1 VSTTLKIGVSQL
13 KIGMYVAQLDRPWLE
28 TPFLFQGFYIRDQD
42 EIRDL
47 QAYCNYVYIL
57 QEDIPGDPNSNL
69 AARRRPPDSMP
80 GERALRAGKRRFQ
93 LPFIFRRR
101 ERGEEEK
108 TPPPEPEPYTQPGEF
123 YPETETVENEL
134 KTATAI
140 HDDAVVTVH
149 EVMSNLRV
157 SDRLDVQRLEAA
169 VTPMV
174 NSILRNPAA
183 LSCLVRLQQKDDY
196 LYHHSLA
203 SLVWATILGRH
214 IGLNHEDLNVIA
226 LGALL
231 LDVGKTR
238 LPDELLHKTGKL
250 DEKEMAL
257 VRKHVPLGLDILD
270 ETPDLDPRV
279 KEMVAHHHER
289 WDGSGYPEGL
299 KGTQT
304 PVFGRI
310 AGIVDAY
317 DAMITP
323 RPYAQPMSSYEAF
336 RKLRAL
342 ADIEFQSELIDQFT
356 QAIGVFPTGT
366 LVELNTGQV
375 GVVTKQNRVRRLR
388 PEIMLIMSPEKTFME
403 SFPVVDLN
411 KESFN
416 DEGRHSLWIERGLA
430 PGSFG
435 IDPTEFFLD

>member
-1 VSTTLKIGVSQL
+1 MSSTLKIGVNQL

-42 EIRDL
+42 EIREL
-47 QAYCNYVYIL
+47 QAHCDYVYIL
-57 QEDIPGDPNSNL
+57 REDT
-69 AARRRPPDSMP
+69 P
-80 GERALRAGKRRFQ
+80 GEPKLDLGTRARMTDGVSAERPAPRGKRRFQ
-93 LPFIFRRR
+93 LPTVFRRSAR
-101 ERGEEEK
+101 KRNHGDESPRY
-108 TPPPEPEPYTQPGEF
+108 TEPGMF
-123 YPETETVENEL
+123 YAETETIENEL
-134 KTATAI
+134 KNATSI

-149 EVMSNLRV
+149 EVMTNLKT
-157 SDRLDVQRLEAA
+157 SDKLDVQKLEAA

-183 LSCLVRLQQKDDY
+183 LSCLVRLQKKDDY

-203 SLVWATILGRH
+203 SLVWASILGRH
-214 IGLNHEDLNVIA
+214 IGLNHQDLNVIA

-238 LPDELLHKTGKL
+238 LPDEILRKTEKL
-250 DEKEMAL
+250 DDKELDL
-257 VRKHVPLGLDILD
+257 VRRHVQFGLEILN
-270 ETPDLDPRV
+270 ETPEVDPRV

-289 WDGSGYPEGL
+289 YNGSGYPQGL
-299 KGTQT
+299 KGSQV
-304 PVFGRI
+304 PVFARI

-323 RPYAQPMSSYEAF
+323 RPYAEPMSSYEAF

-342 ADIEFQSELIDQFT
+342 ADIEFQAELIDQFT

-366 LVELNTGQV
+366 LVELNTGEV
-375 GVVTKQNRVRRLR
+375 AVVTKQNRVRRLR
-388 PEIMLIMSPEKTFME
+388 PEIMVIMGPEKDIMDAF
-403 SFPVVDLN
+403 SVVDLN
-411 KESFN
+411 KEAFN
-416 DEGRHSLWIERGLA
+416 ERGQHSLWIERGLA

>member
-1 VSTTLKIGVSQL
+1 VSATLRVGVNQL

-47 QAYCNYVYIL
+47 QAYCDYVYIL
-57 QEDIPGDPNSNL
+57 QETPPQGAVASAVERERP
-69 AARRRPPDSMP
+69 AVPAGPRRTARGKGRFRLPAIFRGGRRKR
-80 GERALRAGKRRFQ
+80 ETAGKR
-93 LPFIFRRR
+93 
-101 ERGEEEK
+101 
-108 TPPPEPEPYTQPGEF
+108 TPYTEPGGF
-123 YPETETVENEL
+123 YEDTESFENEL
-134 KTATAI
+134 KNAAFI
-140 HDDAVVTVH
+140 HDDAVVTIH
-149 EVMSNLRV
+149 DVMNTLRV
-157 SDRLDVQRLEAA
+157 SEKLDVRKLETA

-183 LSCLVRLQQKDDY
+183 LSCLVRLQKKDDY

-214 IGLNHEDLNVIA
+214 IGLTHDDLNVVA

-238 LPDELLHKTGKL
+238 LPDELLRKPRALDQAETALMRRHVEFGLEILSETG
-250 DEKEMAL
+250 
-257 VRKHVPLGLDILD
+257 GLDSRARD
-270 ETPDLDPRV
+270 
-279 KEMVAHHHER
+279 MVAHHHER
-289 WDGSGYPEGL
+289 YDGSGYPKGL
-299 KGTQT
+299 KGTQV

-342 ADIEFQSELIDQFT
+342 ADVKFQAELIDQFT

-366 LVELNTGQV
+366 LVELNTGEV
-375 GVVTKQNRVRRLR
+375 AVVTRQNRARRLR
-388 PEIMLIMSPEKTFME
+388 PEVMVIMGPEKQIMD
-403 SFPVVDLN
+403 SFAVIDMN
-411 KESFN
+411 KETVN
-416 DEGRHSLWIERGLA
+416 AAGQHSLWIERGLA

>member
-1 VSTTLKIGVSQL
+1 VSSTLKIGVNQL

-28 TPFLFQGFYIRDQD
+28 TPFLFQGFYVRDQD
-42 EIRDL
+42 EIREL
-47 QAYCNYVYIL
+47 QAHCDYVYIL
-57 QEDIPGDPNSNL
+57 REDS
-69 AARRRPPDSMP
+69 P
-80 GERALRAGKRRFQ
+80 GEPKLDLGSRASMTDGVSVERQAPRGKRRFQ
-93 LPFIFRRR
+93 LPTVFRRSAKKR
-101 ERGEEEK
+101 KHTDDGPRY
-108 TPPPEPEPYTQPGEF
+108 TEPGMF
-123 YPETETVENEL
+123 YEETETIENEL
-134 KTATAI
+134 KNATSI

-149 EVMSNLRV
+149 EVMTNLKTT
-157 SDRLDVQRLEAA
+157 DKLDVQKLEAA

-183 LSCLVRLQQKDDY
+183 LSCLVRLQKKDDY

-203 SLVWATILGRH
+203 SLVWASILGRH
-214 IGLNHEDLNVIA
+214 IGLNHQDLNVIA

-238 LPDELLHKTGKL
+238 LPNEILRKAEKL
-250 DEKEMAL
+250 DDKELEL
-257 VRKHVPLGLDILD
+257 VRRHVQFGLEILN
-270 ETPDLDPRV
+270 ETQEVDPRV

-289 WDGSGYPEGL
+289 YNGSGYPQGL
-299 KGTQT
+299 KGNQV
-304 PVFGRI
+304 PVFARI

-323 RPYAQPMSSYEAF
+323 RPYAEPMSSYEAF

-342 ADIEFQSELIDQFT
+342 ADIEFQAELIDQFT

-366 LVELNTGQV
+366 LVELNTGEV
-375 GVVTKQNRVRRLR
+375 AVVTKQNRVRRLR
-388 PEIMLIMSPEKTFME
+388 PEIMVIMGPEKNIME
-403 SFPVVDLN
+403 SFSVVDLN

-416 DEGRHSLWIERGLA
+416 EQGRHSMWIERGLA

>member
-1 VSTTLKIGVSQL
+1 MSTTLKIGVNQL
-13 KIGMYVAQLDRPWLE
+13 KIGMYVVQLDRPWLE
-28 TPFLFQGFYIRDQD
+28 TPFLFQGFYVRDQD

-47 QAYCNYVYIL
+47 QAYCDYVYIL
-57 QEDIPGDPNSNL
+57 QEDVPGGPDL
-69 AARRRPPDSMP
+69 KIGARGRMADNPVVEVPTRS
-80 GERALRAGKRRFQ
+80 GKRRFQ
-93 LPFIFRRR
+93 IPMILRRSR
-101 ERGEEEK
+101 KRKKQPEED
-108 TPPPEPEPYTQPGEF
+108 TRYTQPGMF
-123 YPETETVENEL
+123 YEDTESIEKEL
-134 KTATAI
+134 KYATAI

-149 EVMSNLRV
+149 EVMNNLRV
-157 SDRLDVQRLEAA
+157 TDKLDVQRLESA

-183 LSCLVRLQQKDDY
+183 LSCLVRLQKKDDY

-214 IGLNHEDLNVIA
+214 IGLNHDDLNVIA

-238 LPDELLHKTGKL
+238 LPDQLLHKSEKL
-250 DEKEMAL
+250 DEEETVL
-257 VRKHVPLGLDILD
+257 VRRHVEFGLEILK
-270 ETPDLDPRV
+270 ETDGLDPRV
-279 KEMVAHHHER
+279 SEMVAHHHER
-289 WDGSGYPEGL
+289 YDGSGYPNGL
-299 KGTQT
+299 KGSQV

-310 AGIVDAY
+310 AGIVDTY

-323 RPYAQPMSSYEAF
+323 RPYAEPMSSYEAF

-342 ADIEFQSELIDQFT
+342 ADVAFQAELIDQFT

-366 LVELNTGQV
+366 LVELNTGEV
-375 GVVTKQNRVRRLR
+375 AVVTKQNRVRRLR
-388 PEIMLIMSPEKTFME
+388 PEIMVIMNPEKDIME
-403 SFPVVDLN
+403 SFSVVDLN
-411 KESFN
+411 KETFN